1 MMVLYTSPEV
11 FARNRKKNRIQQSQ
25 AYLIVNSGEIK

>member
-11 FARNRKKNRIQQSQ
+11 FARIGKKNRIHQ
-25 AYLIVNSGEIK
+25 AQTYLIMNSGEIK

>member
-11 FARNRKKNRIQQSQ
+11 FARNRKKNRIYRAQ
-25 AYLIVNSGEIK
+25 AYLIMNSGGIK